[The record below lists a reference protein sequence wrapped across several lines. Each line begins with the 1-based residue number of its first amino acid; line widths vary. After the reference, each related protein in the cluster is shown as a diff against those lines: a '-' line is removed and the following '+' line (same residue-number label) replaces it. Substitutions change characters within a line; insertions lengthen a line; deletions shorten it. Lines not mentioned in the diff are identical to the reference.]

1 MGGTRRHA
9 GMAPVIASVV
19 LLFSACGPTAMS
31 LSVRDDRAF
40 TPAEVGGALRSS
52 GHMRHDFA
60 GSRAADGPSPM
71 PGASRVVVPSTH
83 TITVFPNGMFT
94 PSSLTINEGD
104 SVHFVG
110 PSGIAGIIPLRTTDA
125 IVRVNQADID
135 AAALSGT
142 ACMTSTLPYTTDHML
157 PGDEN
162 EITGPLRRAT
172 SGIYA
177 LGPERSDGY
186 FEGPA
191 ADTCETI
198 FAAAGSPL
206 AEGETAHVV
215 EFPGYE
221 DIVAG
226 AATKLCY
233 KEFRGEKSNRT
244 NSPYVLQ
251 STWDNPDVTGAVIR
265 INWEDLYTRTRV
277 GDVET
282 YTKNWS
288 KLDTELE
295 NAAKRGKLV
304 FLEILAGDGIPPWI
318 FNDYVPLV
326 DATATG
332 LVAKSVIPIATSDF
346 GTSSDTTMPTNRS
359 CGYDKTMGSPAD
371 DAYKT
376 ALLTM
381 LRDVAA
387 RIRGHARHYQ
397 ALGSLKVT
405 GLNFL
410 TGEMRLPKRCL
421 DPRAMNANGS
431 SQSTCFCNTRIWA
444 TSLGTQVVAY
454 DDPNLTDDVVPPT
467 VFGGGYTAEIA
478 QNFINAV
485 ENTIYVELG
494 RRKTMHYMLIQDGFP
509 KVFDANHYDMD
520 SGAVFPNLGYVDAM
534 GDRIPFDQQ
543 TVDALDGGQA
553 GNFRKVNA
561 DGSPN
566 LAGGLDPDAPALFSP
581 MHAALGPIPVVPLVV
596 WQNGQLV
603 PIGLNACYPKLPTA
617 LVDGKTEGVVVDPA
631 DPIAATNFNDYS
643 SRGGCPNKWAAR
655 EGFEGQ
661 IIGYQTQNDLT
672 GPDDLSSALWNATLN
687 SNAVF
692 VEVYEKVL
700 WISEQH
706 RLAGNTVLS
715 TTSAG
720 YAGVPERQKS
730 LAQWTSELHKR
741 RRTIADFASN
751 ADNRHMKD
759 PFPDRYTFTFKKNLA
774 PGVVES
780 HFFINPGARCTAG
793 TLFYGRIDVTGK

>member
-1 MGGTRRHA
+1 MHPSGLMSGRRRHA
-9 GMAPVIASVV
+9 GMAPVVASVV
-19 LLFSACGPTAMS
+19 LLLTACAPTPKP
-31 LSVRDDRAF
+31 LIVRQDGVF

-52 GHMRHDFA
+52 GLLRSDLA
-60 GSRAADGPSPM
+60 GSRVADGLSPV
-71 PGASRVVVPSTH
+71 PGSSRVVGPSTH
-83 TITVFPNGMFT
+83 TITVFPNGTFT
-94 PSSLTINEGD
+94 PSALTITEGD
-104 SVHFVG
+104 SIHFVG
-110 PSGIAGIIPLRTTDA
+110 PSGTAGIIPLRSTDA

-142 ACMTSTLPYTTDHML
+142 ACMTSTLPYTTDSMM
-157 PGDEN
+157 PGDDN
-162 EITGPLRRAT
+162 EFTGPLRRGT

-177 LGPERSDGY
+177 LGPERSDSY

-191 ADTCETI
+191 GDTCETV

-221 DIVAG
+221 DIAAG

-233 KEFRGEKSNRT
+233 KEFRGEKSSRT
-244 NSPYVLQ
+244 NSPYLLQ

-265 INWEDLYTRTRV
+265 INWEDLYTMTLV
-277 GDVET
+277 GDIET

-304 FLEILAGDGIPPWI
+304 LLELLAGDGIPPWI

-332 LVAKSVIPIATSDF
+332 LAAKSVIPIETSDF
-346 GTSSDTTMPTNRS
+346 GTSSDTNMPTNRS

-387 RIRGHARHYQ
+387 RIRGNARHYQ

-421 DPRAMNANGS
+421 DPREVNANGS

-444 TSLGTQVVAY
+444 TSLGTQVAAY
-454 DDPNLTDDVVPPT
+454 DDPNLADDVLPPT
-467 VFGGGYTAEIA
+467 VFGGGYTSEIA

-509 KVFDANHYDMD
+509 KVFDGDHYDMD
-520 SGAVFPNLGYVDAM
+520 SGAEPPNFGYVDAT
-534 GDRIPFDQQ
+534 GRIPFDQQ
-543 TVDALDGGQA
+543 TVDALNGGQA

-561 DGSPN
+561 DGSPD

-581 MHAALGPIPVVPLVV
+581 MHAALGPIPGGV
-596 WQNGQLV
+596 
-603 PIGLNACYPKLPTA
+603 NACVPTLPTA
-617 LVDGKTEGVVVDPA
+617 LVDGKTEAVVVDPA
-631 DPIAATNFNDYS
+631 DPIALTNFSDYS
-643 SRGGCPNKWAAR
+643 SGGCPNKWAAR

-661 IIGYQTQNDLT
+661 VLGYQTQNQLT

-700 WISEQH
+700 WIAEQH
-706 RLAGNTVLS
+706 RLAGNAVLS

-720 YAGVPERQKS
+720 FADVPERQKS
-730 LAQWTSELHKR
+730 LAEWTSELHKR
-741 RRTIADFASN
+741 RRTIADFAVHAN
-751 ADNRHMKD
+751 NRHMKD
-759 PFPDRYTFTFKKNLA
+759 PFPDRYAFTFKKNLA
-774 PGVVES
+774 PGDLES

-793 TLFYGRIDVTGK
+793 TLVYGRIDVRGK

>member
-1 MGGTRRHA
+1 MT
-9 GMAPVIASVV
+9 
-19 LLFSACGPTAMS
+19 TS
-31 LSVRDDRAF
+31 L
-40 TPAEVGGALRSS
+40 
-52 GHMRHDFA
+52 
-60 GSRAADGPSPM
+60 
-71 PGASRVVVPSTH
+71 PGLS
-83 TITVFPNGMFT
+83 
-94 PSSLTINEGD
+94 
-104 SVHFVG
+104 
-110 PSGIAGIIPLRTTDA
+110 
-125 IVRVNQADID
+125 D
-135 AAALSGT
+135 AARPAFMRSVQSAAT
-142 ACMTSTLPYTTDHML
+142 
-157 PGDEN
+157 
-162 EITGPLRRAT
+162 AT
-172 SGIYA
+172 S
-177 LGPERSDGY
+177 R
-186 FEGPA
+186 GPA
-191 ADTCETI
+191 DDTCETI

-206 AEGETAHVV
+206 AEGETARVV

-221 DIVAG
+221 GIAAG

-233 KEFRGEKSNRT
+233 KEFRGEKSSRT
-244 NSPYVLQ
+244 NSPYMLQ

-265 INWEDLYTRTRV
+265 INWEDLYTMTLV
-277 GDVET
+277 GDMET

-304 FLEILAGDGIPPWI
+304 LLELLAGDGIPPWM

-332 LVAKSVIPIATSDF
+332 LAAKSVIPIETSDF
-346 GTSSDTTMPTNRS
+346 GTSSDTNMPTNRS
-359 CGYDKTMGSPAD
+359 CGYNKTMGSPAD

-387 RIRGHARHYQ
+387 RIRGNARHYQ

-421 DPRAMNANGS
+421 DPREVNANGS

-444 TSLGTQVVAY
+444 TSLGTQVAAY
-454 DDPNLTDDVVPPT
+454 DDPNLADDVLPPT
-467 VFGGGYTAEIA
+467 VFGGGYTSEIA

-509 KVFDANHYDMD
+509 KVFDGDHYDMD
-520 SGAVFPNLGYVDAM
+520 SGAEPPNFGYVDAT
-534 GDRIPFDQQ
+534 GRIPFDQQ
-543 TVDALDGGQA
+543 TVDALNGGQA

-561 DGSPN
+561 DGSPD

-581 MHAALGPIPVVPLVV
+581 MHAALGPIPGGV
-596 WQNGQLV
+596 
-603 PIGLNACYPKLPTA
+603 NACVPTLPTS
-617 LVDGKTEGVVVDPA
+617 LVDGKTEAVVVDPA
-631 DPIAATNFNDYS
+631 DPIALTNFNDYS
-643 SRGGCPNKWAAR
+643 SGGCPNKWAAR

-661 IIGYQTQNDLT
+661 VLGYQTQNQLT

-700 WISEQH
+700 WIAEQH
-706 RLAGNTVLS
+706 RLAGNAVLS

-720 YAGVPERQKS
+720 FADVPERQKS
-730 LAQWTSELHKR
+730 LAAWTSELHKR
-741 RRTIADFASN
+741 RRTIADFAVHAN
-751 ADNRHMKD
+751 NRHMKD
-759 PFPDRYTFTFKKNLA
+759 PFPDRYSFTFKKNLA
-774 PGVVES
+774 PGDLES

-793 TLFYGRIDVTGK
+793 TLSYGRIDVRGK

>member
-1 MGGTRRHA
+1 MHPSGLMSGRRRHA
-9 GMAPVIASVV
+9 GMAPVVASVV
-19 LLFSACGPTAMS
+19 LLLTACAPTPMS
-31 LSVRDDRAF
+31 LSVKEDGAF
-40 TPAEVGGALRSS
+40 TPAEVGGALGLS
-52 GHMRHDFA
+52 GLRRYDLA
-60 GSRAADGPSPM
+60 GSRAADGVSPM
-71 PGASRVVVPSTH
+71 PGSSRVVVPSTH

-94 PSSLTINEGD
+94 PSALTINEGD

-110 PSGIAGIIPLRTTDA
+110 PSGTAGIIPLRTTDA

-142 ACMTSTLPYTTDHML
+142 ACMTSTLPYTTDNML
-157 PGDEN
+157 PGDDN
-162 EITGPLRRAT
+162 ELTGPLRRGT

-177 LGPERSDGY
+177 LGPERSDSY

-206 AEGETAHVV
+206 AEGETARVV

-233 KEFRGEKSNRT
+233 KEFRGEKSSRT

-265 INWEDLYTRTRV
+265 INWEDLYTMTLV
-277 GDVET
+277 GDMET

-332 LVAKSVIPIATSDF
+332 LAAKSVIPIETSDF
-346 GTSSDTTMPTNRS
+346 GTSSDTNMPTNRS

-387 RIRGHARHYQ
+387 RIRGNARHYQ

-421 DPRAMNANGS
+421 DPSEVNANGS

-444 TSLGTQVVAY
+444 TSLGTQVAAY
-454 DDPNLTDDVVPPT
+454 DDPNLADDVVPPT
-467 VFGGGYTAEIA
+467 VFGGGYTSEIA

-509 KVFDANHYDMD
+509 KVFDDDQYDMD
-520 SGAVFPNLGYVDAM
+520 SGAVLPNLGYVDAM
-534 GDRIPFDQQ
+534 GNRIPFDQQ
-543 TVDALDGGQA
+543 TVDALNGGQA

-581 MHAALGPIPVVPLVV
+581 MHAALGPILRRS
-596 WQNGQLV
+596 QRL
-603 PIGLNACYPKLPTA
+603 LPDTPDRPCRRQDRSRRRRPGRPHSHHELQRLQQRRLPEQMGRA
-617 LVDGKTEGVVVDPA
+617 RRIRGA
-631 DPIAATNFNDYS
+631 DP
-643 SRGGCPNKWAAR
+643 R
-655 EGFEGQ
+655 
-661 IIGYQTQNDLT
+661 L
-672 GPDDLSSALWNATLN
+672 PDAERS
-687 SNAVF
+687 
-692 VEVYEKVL
+692 
-700 WISEQH
+700 H
-706 RLAGNTVLS
+706 R
-715 TTSAG
+715 
-720 YAGVPERQKS
+720 PR
-730 LAQWTSELHKR
+730 
-741 RRTIADFASN
+741 
-751 ADNRHMKD
+751 
-759 PFPDRYTFTFKKNLA
+759 
-774 PGVVES
+774 
-780 HFFINPGARCTAG
+780 
-793 TLFYGRIDVTGK
+793 

>member
-1 MGGTRRHA
+1 MHPSGLMSGRRCHA
-9 GMAPVIASVV
+9 GMAPVVASVV
-19 LLFSACGPTAMS
+19 LLLTACAPTPMS
-31 LSVRDDRAF
+31 LTVKDDGVF
-40 TPAEVGGALRSS
+40 TPAEVGGAMRLSGLLRA
-52 GHMRHDFA
+52 DLA
-60 GSRAADGPSPM
+60 GSRVADGVSRM

-94 PSSLTINEGD
+94 PSALTINEGD

-110 PSGIAGIIPLRTTDA
+110 PSGTAGIIPLRTTDA

-142 ACMTSTLPYTTDHML
+142 ACMTSTLPYTTDSMM
-157 PGDEN
+157 PGDDN
-162 EITGPLRRAT
+162 ELTGPLRRGT

-177 LGPERSDGY
+177 LGPERSDSY
-186 FEGPA
+186 FEGPS

-206 AEGETAHVV
+206 AEGETARMV

-233 KEFRGEKSNRT
+233 KEFRGEKSSRT

-265 INWEDLYTRTRV
+265 INWEDLYTMTLV
-277 GDVET
+277 GDMET

-304 FLEILAGDGIPPWI
+304 LLELLAGDGIPPWI

-332 LVAKSVIPIATSDF
+332 LAAKSVIPIETSDF
-346 GTSSDTTMPTNRS
+346 GTSSDTNMPTNRS

-387 RIRGHARHYQ
+387 RIRGNARHYQ

-421 DPRAMNANGS
+421 DPREVNANGS

-444 TSLGTQVVAY
+444 TSLGTQVAAY
-454 DDPNLTDDVVPPT
+454 DDPNLADDVLPPT
-467 VFGGGYTAEIA
+467 VFGGGYTSEIA

-509 KVFDANHYDMD
+509 KVFDGDHYDMD
-520 SGAVFPNLGYVDAM
+520 SGAEPPNFGYVDAM
-534 GDRIPFDQQ
+534 GRIPFDQQ
-543 TVDALDGGQA
+543 TVDALNGGQA

-561 DGSPN
+561 DGSPD

-581 MHAALGPIPVVPLVV
+581 MHAALGPIRGGV
-596 WQNGQLV
+596 
-603 PIGLNACYPKLPTA
+603 NACVPTLTTA
-617 LVDGKTEGVVVDPA
+617 LVDGKTEAVVVDPA
-631 DPIAATNFNDYS
+631 DPIALTNFNDYS
-643 SRGGCPNKWAAR
+643 SGGCPNKWAAR

-661 IIGYQTQNDLT
+661 ILGYQTQNQLT

-700 WISEQH
+700 WIAEQH
-706 RLAGNTVLS
+706 RLAGNAVLS

-720 YAGVPERQKS
+720 FADVPERQKS

-741 RRTIADFASN
+741 RRTIADFAVHAN
-751 ADNRHMKD
+751 NRHMKD
-759 PFPDRYTFTFKKNLA
+759 PFPDRYAFTFKKNLA
-774 PGVVES
+774 PGDLES

-793 TLFYGRIDVTGK
+793 TLSFGRIDVRGK